1 LKRSSNRPER
11 VTVSIS
17 TMPDTAANPDG
28 WYITAFDGDTV
39 IL

>member
-1 LKRSSNRPER
+1 MATQPFYCKVINPALSKS
-11 VTVSIS
+11 
-17 TMPDTAANPDG
+17 AADPDG